1 MKFMIKIFLEVIQTM
16 KQISFF
22 QSLLLAI
29 FLFLLTP
36 GQAQQVDT
44 LKVYSPSMSKELKNL
59 VILPSG
65 YLSHPQKNYP
75 VVYLLHGHGGN
86 YTTWLTNV
94 KPNLPR
100 IASEYGMIIVCPE
113 GERSWYWDSPLS
125 QKSQFE
131 TYICVELSGN
141 VEKLYRIRKDRNSRA
156 IAGFS
161 MGGHG
166 ALWLAFRHP
175 DLFGACGSMSG
186 GVDIRPFP
194 NNWNMKDQL
203 GTYDKNSKLWDEHTV
218 INQLPYNTDF
228 GTLAIIIDCGTE
240 DFFFQVNNQLH
251 EKMLKLKIPHDYI
264 ARPGGHT
271 QAYWNNAVDYQLL
284 FFRKFF
290 QQ

>member
-1 MKFMIKIFLEVIQTM
+1 MKRL
-16 KQISFF
+16 SLF
-22 QSLLLAI
+22 QSLLFA
-29 FLFLLTP
+29 FLLLFTLP
-36 GQAQQVDT
+36 GHGQRVDT
-44 LKVYSPSMSKELKNL
+44 VNVYSPSMAKELKNI
-59 VILPSG
+59 VILPADYS
-65 YLSHPQKNYP
+65 SQPQQTFP

-86 YTTWLTNV
+86 YTTWLTQV
-94 KPNLPR
+94 KPDLPH

-113 GERSWYWDSPLS
+113 GEDSWYWNSPVS
-125 QKSQFE
+125 SKKQFE
-131 TYICVELSGN
+131 TYICYELQGHI
-141 VEKLYRIRKDRNSRA
+141 EERYRTRNDRHSRA

-175 DLFGACGSMSG
+175 DIFGACGSMSG

-203 GTYDKNSKLWDEHTV
+203 GTYADNPKRWDEHTV
-218 INQLPYNTDF
+218 INQIPYKTDF

-264 ARPGGHT
+264 TRPGGHT
-271 QAYWNNAVDYQLL
+271 QAYWNNAIDYQLL
-284 FFRKFF
+284 FFNKFF
-290 QQ
+290 RQ